1 MRTKKPRE
9 TAEGQALDAIS
20 GTRESSNLFIFNNF
34 GWHVNGGLG
43 GDGMPAL
50 PSRMTIYTK
59 TGDSGETGLFGGG
72 RVPKDDIRVT
82 AYGEVDELNAAIGAV
97 GACEP
102 NDFETSLLES
112 IQRDLFSIGG
122 QLATPD
128 PAKVARALEKAELV
142 DSRIEELEAVID
154 RADRELEPLKDFV
167 LPGGTPKAALLHQAR
182 TICRRAERRV
192 VALAREQDVPS
203 IVVVY
208 LNRLS
213 DVLFTLARLANHRAG
228 SSDRIW

>member
-1 MRTKKPRE
+1 MVAWAGTGCPRY
-9 TAEGQALDAIS
+9 L
-20 GTRESSNLFIFNNF
+20 L
-34 GWHVNGGLG
+34 
-43 GDGMPAL
+43 
-50 PSRMTIYTK
+50 RMTIYTK

-97 GACEP
+97 LACEP
-102 NDFETSLLES
+102 SDFEASLLES

-142 DSRIEELEAVID
+142 DSRIEELEAVVD

-182 TICRRAERRV
+182 TVCRRAERRV
-192 VALAREQDVPS
+192 VALAREQDIPS

-228 SSDRIW
+228 SNDRIW

>member
-1 MRTKKPRE
+1 
-9 TAEGQALDAIS
+9 
-20 GTRESSNLFIFNNF
+20 
-34 GWHVNGGLG
+34 
-43 GDGMPAL
+43 
-50 PSRMTIYTK
+50 MTIYTK

-72 RVPKDDIRVT
+72 RVPKDDIRVA
-82 AYGEVDELNAAIGAV
+82 AYGAVDELNAAIGAV

-182 TICRRAERRV
+182 TVCRRAERRV